1 MNLVPP
7 APQNG
12 AQMGPNDSIGRY
24 SKVSNDIHLT
34 NKICRSITWMIINT
48 IYLIRG
54 VERKFVEI
62 FFFLFI
68 AKTCSIISL
77 NFMIIYDKDEVF
89 DIIIIKY
96 LINNRENYYRKK

>member
-48 IYLIRG
+48 ILFDTRCGKKICG
-54 VERKFVEI
+54 N

-68 AKTCSIISL
+68 AEICSIISS
-77 NFMIIYDKDEVF
+77 NFMIIS
-89 DIIIIKY
+89 
-96 LINNRENYYRKK
+96 